1 MFYRLVDRKP
11 VKCATGQEW
20 AAWFEN
26 AGEALIVKQD
36 EVDDFFVLTVFVG
49 VDQGGSDE
57 PQLFET
63 LTFVN
68 GKSSGI
74 AVRSATWEQAE
85 REHQRFVFKAR
96 TAAIE
101 DIDA

>member
-20 AAWFEN
+20 ADWFES
-26 AGEALIVKQD
+26 AGEALIVGQD
-36 EVDDFFVLTVFVG
+36 EIDSLFVLTVFVG

-63 LTFVN
+63 L
-68 GKSSGI
+68 SSIKGI
-74 AVRSATWEQAE
+74 STGAAIRSATWEQAD
-85 REHQRFVFKAR
+85 RQHRKMVMKACSD
-96 TAAIE
+96 AIE
-101 DIDA
+101 VDG